1 MIGLIVS
8 GGDRVNDNLLK
19 KYSSKADFIIA
30 VDKGAE
36 SLIANNIKIDLLVGD
51 FDSISEKSLNVLKER
66 KTSIKKLEIEKD
78 ESDTEA
84 ALNYLIKNNY
94 SKIFMLNC
102 TGSRLD
108 HTISN
113 IFLLK
118 KLLDDNIEAYILDNN
133 NRVRLTNSKAR
144 IKKEYENISII
155 PLTVDGIN
163 ISLEG
168 FYYNLSNEEI
178 EYGSS
183 RCISNFLINDF
194 GNVIINSGLALIIES
209 ND

>member
-19 KYSSKADFIIA
+19 NYSSKADFIIA

-51 FDSISEKSLNVLKER
+51 FDSISEKSLNILKER

-118 KLLDDNIEAYILDNN
+118 KLLDDNIEAYLLDNN
-133 NRVRLTNSKAR
+133 NRVRMINSKAR

-168 FYYNLSNEEI
+168 FYYKLSNEEI

>member
-1 MIGLIVS
+1 MVGLIVS
-8 GGDRVNDNLLK
+8 GGNKVNDDLLR
-19 KYSSKADFIIA
+19 KYSDMADFIIA

-36 SLIANNIKIDLLVGD
+36 SLIENNIKIDLLVGD
-51 FDSISEKSLNVLKER
+51 FDSISKKSLNILKER

-118 KLLDDNIEAYILDNN
+118 KLLDDNIEAYLLDNN
-133 NRVRLTNSKAR
+133 NRVRMINSKAR

-168 FYYNLSNEEI
+168 FYYKLSNEEI